1 MIQYLRIF
9 VWMEK
14 ELKYVKNNWFINVSC
29 ASLTDG
35 TYIVVR
41 VLDSLNSGL
50 FIFKKCK
57 IFFHRK
63 FIVYKIKDLP
73 IMVPIGVVIH

>member
-14 ELKYVKNNWFINVSC
+14 ELKDAKNIWFINVSC

-35 TYIVVR
+35 TYIVVH

-50 FIFKKCK
+50 FI
-57 IFFHRK
+57 
-63 FIVYKIKDLP
+63 
-73 IMVPIGVVIH
+73 